1 MTFVVS
7 FQTVYYLYG
16 KLTTIS
22 TNSSRNVLRTTPMNL
37 PTMTLNVAPFS
48 ADIPMGVYG
57 VNLTV
62 ELSTLQENKSFTQL
76 VKLSLTIYT

>member
-1 MTFVVS
+1 
-7 FQTVYYLYG
+7 
-16 KLTTIS
+16 
-22 TNSSRNVLRTTPMNL
+22 MNL
-37 PTMTLNVAPFS
+37 PTMTLNVAPLGT
-48 ADIPMGVYG
+48 DIPIGVYG